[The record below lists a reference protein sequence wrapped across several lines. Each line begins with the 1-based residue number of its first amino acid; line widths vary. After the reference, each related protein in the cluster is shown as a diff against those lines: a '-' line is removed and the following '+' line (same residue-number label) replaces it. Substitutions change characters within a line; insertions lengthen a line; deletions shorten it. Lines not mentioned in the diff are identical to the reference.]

1 MEGAGV
7 ENAVL
12 NVDEPGLRP
21 RAHVPASSA
30 GLRCL
35 VSGGYTPPPFTLV
48 LELTLILL
56 CELYGDV
63 LGLLGFGEGWESP
76 MMRVVTLLA
85 VPVGVSSVGVG
96 VDKIV
101 LPLPKPNFH
110 LLGFLTTTGL
120 GASVSTA
127 AATCLAT
134 LEA

>member
-1 MEGAGV
+1 LIEGAGV

-21 RAHVPASSA
+21 RAHVLASSA

-35 VSGGYTPPPFTLV
+35 VSGICAPPPFTLA
-48 LELTLILL
+48 LELTLIVL
-56 CELYGDV
+56 CELYGEV
-63 LGLLGFGEGWESP
+63 LGMLGFGGGWESP

-85 VPVGVSSVGVG
+85 VPVVGVSSVAVG
-96 VDKIV
+96 VDIIV

-110 LLGFLTTTGL
+110 LLGFFTTTGL

-127 AATCLAT
+127 ACLAI